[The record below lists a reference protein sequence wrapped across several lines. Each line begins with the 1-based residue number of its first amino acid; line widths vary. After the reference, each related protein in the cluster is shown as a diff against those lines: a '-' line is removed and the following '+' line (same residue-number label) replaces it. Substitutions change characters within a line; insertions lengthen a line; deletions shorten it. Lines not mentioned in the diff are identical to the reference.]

1 MGNLVKQL
9 AVYLTP
15 GEKLELER
23 FAVLHKKKLSRL
35 CRDIITEWMSEQVE
49 IGNKL
54 DEIFRQ
60 FDDATKKDNWTII
73 TAEDSD
79 DSKFDEKGE
88 SDEKYVL
95 EGDQCKK

>member
-35 CRDIITEWMSEQVE
+35 CRDIITGWMTKQKVE
-49 IGNKL
+49 IGDL
-54 DEIFRQ
+54 DELFRQ

-73 TAEDSD
+73 TAEDS
-79 DSKFDEKGE
+79 KFAEKGE